1 MLSDESDEEVVEAE
15 VPVRLARRH
24 PILTLDPD
32 ADLNQ
37 VPAPVSHDLTS
48 DAAVSAAREAF
59 ACDPGAAHGVVAC
72 EELHWY
78 HAGRQ
83 AWLTRHSGAWVGWDA
98 AGAECALPVAE
109 VWTPWTI
116 AFDGARAPFF
126 TWFAGAQTNAAF
138 NECDRHVLAG
148 HGGTTARKS
157 GLASPAT
164 ARRGLAWCR
173 QTLGRLN
180 ASAATGRRATAAQ
193 ARLSPPQRRGFPLS
207 NGRLRKGFCHR
218 PA

>member
-1 MLSDESDEEVVEAE
+1 MP
-15 VPVRLARRH
+15 VP
-24 PILTLDPD
+24 I
-32 ADLNQ
+32 
-37 VPAPVSHDLTS
+37 SHDLTS

-59 ACDPGAAHGVVAC
+59 ARDPGAAHGAVAR

-78 HAGRQ
+78 HAGRR
-83 AWLTRHSGAWVGWDA
+83 AWLTWRSGAWVGWDS

-164 ARRGLAWCR
+164 APRGPCPEC
-173 QTLGRLN
+173 QQQLGEACCGLT
-180 ASAATGRRATAAQ
+180 ASSQPASKAMVST
-193 ARLSPPQRRGFPLS
+193 F
-207 NGRLRKGFCHR
+207 NRLREGFCHR

>member
-1 MLSDESDEEVVEAE
+1 M
-15 VPVRLARRH
+15 PVRHARRRPIARRH

-32 ADLNQ
+32 PDLNQ

-59 ACDPGAAHGVVAC
+59 ACDPGAAHGAVAC

-83 AWLTRHSGAWVGWDA
+83 AWLTWHSGAWVGWDA

-109 VWTPWTI
+109 EWTPWTM

-126 TWFAGAQTNAAF
+126 TWFADAQTNAAF

-157 GLASPAT
+157 GKPGLSCDSASWSCLVALPGGAK
-164 ARRGLAWCR
+164 R
-173 QTLGRLN
+173 
-180 ASAATGRRATAAQ
+180 
-193 ARLSPPQRRGFPLS
+193 
-207 NGRLRKGFCHR
+207 
-218 PA
+218 